1 MARLTIVDRL
11 VFAAIGAA
19 VGAVLGMV
27 LAWVLGVFGRTPLE
41 PHHWIAGCAVISA
54 VAGFILGSDVG
65 SLLGT
70 TIGALLEPEDENGS
84 ADILGWIVGA
94 ALIGLLVWWWLR

>member
-11 VFAAIGAA
+11 AYAAIGAL
-19 VGAVLGMV
+19 VGAVIGMA

-41 PHHWIAGCAVISA
+41 PHHWIAGCAAISA
-54 VAGFILGSDVG
+54 IAGFILGSDVG

-70 TIGALLEPEDENGS
+70 AIGGLLEPEDHDDDAS
-84 ADILGWIVGA
+84 ILGWTMLA
-94 ALIGLLVWWWLR
+94 ALVGLVVWWWL